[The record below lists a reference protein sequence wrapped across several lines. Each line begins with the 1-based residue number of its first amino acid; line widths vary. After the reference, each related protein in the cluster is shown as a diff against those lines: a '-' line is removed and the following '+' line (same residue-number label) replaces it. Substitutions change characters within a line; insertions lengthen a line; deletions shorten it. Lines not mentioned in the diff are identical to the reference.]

1 MVGDQEGGAGV
12 AAICNSSHILRRQS
26 VLTSGGRLV
35 RQLRRRHPAATAV
48 VPTESPSDSSHST
61 EVTHSIVNPTAGDY
75 QSKSS
80 SETAPW
86 CAALLARSSADAA
99 FGGYPTAFHVLPLM
113 RRAHNRGHERVRRSP
128 SVEANRPSRNQRN
141 EPSSAGPR
149 CDPSKDWGHP
159 TST

>member
-1 MVGDQEGGAGV
+1 MVGDQEGGARV

-48 VPTESPSDSSHST
+48 VPTGSPSDSGHST
-61 EVTHSIVNPTAGDY
+61 EVTHSIVKSTAGDP
-75 QSKSS
+75 QPKSS
-80 SETAPW
+80 PETAPW
-86 CAALLARSSADAA
+86 CVELLAYTSADTA

-113 RRAHNRGHERVRRSP
+113 RRAHNRGHERVRRTA

-141 EPSSAGPR
+141 EPGSAGPR
-149 CDPSKDWGHP
+149 CNPSKNWGH
-159 TST
+159 STCA